1 MRSAPYPL
9 GGSSQ
14 VLCCDPL
21 RVFIYKEGLARIC
34 TEKYVAPKVRKTFP
48 QELFD
53 VFLAWGSNGC
63 HLGHTRYKQSS
74 ALILKAAL

>member
-53 VFLAWGSNGC
+53 VF
-63 HLGHTRYKQSS
+63 
-74 ALILKAAL
+74 